1 MTINANAM
9 RSIALGNNVFRN
21 IAFALANCEE
31 ELCGAISS
39 NSPISRCDKPSY
51 TDILNIFL
59 YPSGKLSIAD
69 MISSY

>member
-31 ELCGAISS
+31 ELCGG
-39 NSPISRCDKPSY
+39 
-51 TDILNIFL
+51 NIKQF
-59 YPSGKLSIAD
+59 SDFS
-69 MISSY
+69 M